1 MTKHYAARNT
11 RALGEHFTN
20 HLSAMTGE
28 KLHAKFAIAAEL
40 AWRDQQI
47 ETLNETLRL
56 IGEKAHAASTGPA
69 EPDAYWDIRGIA
81 YEAIVSATGGAEFDG
96 NEDDDVS
103 GMAEGKGLNPYF
115 EGLFDGESDE
125 LCALRLTLARE
136 RDEARAIA
144 NDRDAM
150 VDHRDR
156 ALTAMYQRVD
166 IITQERD
173 EAIAELETERLRL
186 AACGV
191 VAMANTPESAA
202 RVRDILPVHFSASLH
217 SVMGAVDREMELR
230 AEVERLRKT
239 LDEIATY
246 WNGSHRPAET
256 LDAAEW
262 TRGVAE
268 EALAAPEAKP

>member
-1 MTKHYAARNT
+1 MEEQSDTPRMSIKFSGE
-11 RALGEHFTN
+11 LGMSLLN
-20 HLSAMTGE
+20 R
-28 KLHAKFAIAAEL
+28 IAQL
-40 AWRDQQI
+40 
-47 ETLNETLRL
+47 
-56 IGEKAHAASTGPA
+56 
-69 EPDAYWDIRGIA
+69 
-81 YEAIVSATGGAEFDG
+81 
-96 NEDDDVS
+96 
-103 GMAEGKGLNPYF
+103 
-115 EGLFDGESDE
+115 
-125 LCALRLTLARE
+125 E
-136 RDEARAIA
+136 R
-144 NDRDAM
+144 
-150 VDHRDR
+150 
-156 ALTAMYQRVD
+156 
-166 IITQERD
+166 ERD
-173 EAIAELETERLRL
+173 EAIADLETERLRL

-268 EALAAPEAKP
+268 EALAATEPKP

>member
-1 MTKHYAARNT
+1 MTKV
-11 RALGEHFTN
+11 
-20 HLSAMTGE
+20 
-28 KLHAKFAIAAEL
+28 
-40 AWRDQQI
+40 DQQEWALCVSVASI
-47 ETLNETLRL
+47 APSTGMVPVKASTILAVQHRL
-56 IGEKAHAASTGPA
+56 DEWAEKAATWMASPEAAQ
-69 EPDAYWDIRGIA
+69 
-81 YEAIVSATGGAEFDG
+81 
-96 NEDDDVS
+96 
-103 GMAEGKGLNPYF
+103 
-115 EGLFDGESDE
+115 
-125 LCALRLTLARE
+125 RLQGYREVAQQVAKAQNE

-166 IITQERD
+166 VITRERD

-230 AEVERLRKT
+230 AEVERLRSA
-239 LDEIATY
+239 LRGLHDDIVEYQRINHLGGY
-246 WNGSHRPAET
+246 DNHWM
-256 LDAAEW
+256 LAA
-262 TRGVAE
+262 RA
-268 EALAAPEAKP
+268 ALAATEEKT